1 MIVAIITEHYLSF
14 AMLFMQH
21 WGRDHKGIMTERK
34 SLMQTQ
40 LEFLGKLMTKTNKQG
55 GKDESFK
62 KLGRSVCKRKD

>member
-1 MIVAIITEHYLSF
+1 
-14 AMLFMQH
+14 
-21 WGRDHKGIMTERK
+21 MTERK